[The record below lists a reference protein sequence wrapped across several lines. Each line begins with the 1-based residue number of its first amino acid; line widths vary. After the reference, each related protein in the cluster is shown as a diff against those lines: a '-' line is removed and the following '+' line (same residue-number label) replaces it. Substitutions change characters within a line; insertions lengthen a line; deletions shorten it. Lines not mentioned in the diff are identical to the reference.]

1 MTTAQ
6 RVFAPYFLSYL
17 LLLLVLCGYM
27 AGANAMTY
35 EPRMDEANW
44 KVKASKFECR
54 MEQPIPAFGKAV
66 FSRKAGEQVKFYL
79 NSQASLMAKGLA
91 VVVADSP
98 RWGMSGLPQQLA
110 TVRVRSGDRPISIE
124 SVLASRLL
132 ATLEQGKMPRIGHKA
147 RYNNNQ
153 GISVGVSSV
162 RFKPAYEQYM
172 NCLAG
177 LLPVNFDQIKR
188 TKVNF
193 SRGQF
198 SLSEASKRTLDRV
211 LNYVKEDKTI
221 NSFYVDGHT
230 DNQNS
235 RLQSFELSKQRA
247 EAVTAYLVA
256 GGIAADKITT
266 RFHGERYPIAKNNS
280 KANRSKNRRVTIRLE
295 K

>member
-6 RVFAPYFLSYL
+6 RIFVPRILSYL
-17 LLLLVLCGYM
+17 LLLLTLCAYIS
-27 AGANAMTY
+27 GANAVTY
-35 EPRMDEANW
+35 EPRIDEANW
-44 KVKASKFECR
+44 NVTSTKFECR
-54 MEQPIPAFGKAV
+54 LEQPIPAFGKAV
-66 FSRKAGEQVKFYL
+66 FSRRAGEQVKFYL
-79 NSQASLMAKGLA
+79 NSQMNLMAKGLA

-110 TVRVRSGDRPISIE
+110 TVKVRNGNRPIAIE
-124 SVLASRLL
+124 SVLAARLL

-147 RYNNNQ
+147 RYNSAQ
-153 GISVGVSSV
+153 EVSVGVSSM
-162 RFKPAYEQYM
+162 RFKPAYKKYM

-188 TKVNF
+188 TRVNF
-193 SRGQF
+193 SKGQF
-198 SLSEASKRTLDRV
+198 TLSEASRRTLDRV

-266 RFHGERYPIAKNNS
+266 RFHGERYPVAKNNS